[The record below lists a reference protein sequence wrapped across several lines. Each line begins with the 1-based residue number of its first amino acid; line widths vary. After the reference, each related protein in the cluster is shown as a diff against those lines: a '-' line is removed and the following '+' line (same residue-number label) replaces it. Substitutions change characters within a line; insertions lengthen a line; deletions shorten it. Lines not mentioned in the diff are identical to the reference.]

1 MNVFD
6 TYPYTPEIEGE
17 GYYFG
22 IYPTDLILEY
32 FIEKGL
38 EWFRS
43 DADAVKKVFSHFL
56 RPQLIEKFGQT
67 KIDEIQ
73 TYFDDHE
80 ISVIQSFP
88 ISDQTLPLVSIQ
100 LADAEEV
107 MPYGG
112 LNQFAGVL
120 DNVDSE
126 GVIAD
131 RKTFGYLP
139 MNDSLLV
146 GIHATSVDKVKYLY
160 YLIAYIISSSVPQF
174 EDIGLFN
181 VLLRATDLSR
191 LNEMMPANVFSR
203 FMTVSVKSNAFFDK
217 EYVPI
222 VNKIK
227 LNMTMGGE

>member
-6 TYPYTPEIEGE
+6 TYPFTPEAEGD

-22 IYPTDLILEY
+22 LYPTDLILEY
-32 FIEKGL
+32 FIEKGI

-56 RPQLIEKFGQT
+56 RPELKEKFGQT

-73 TYFDDHE
+73 KYFDDHE

-107 MPYGG
+107 LPYGG

-120 DNVDSE
+120 DNTDSE
-126 GVIAD
+126 GNIAD

-146 GIHATSVDKVKYLY
+146 GIHAPSVDKVKYLY

-174 EDIGLFN
+174 ENIGLFN
-181 VLLRATDLSR
+181 ILLRATDLSR

-217 EYVPI
+217 EYVPL

>member
-6 TYPYTPEIEGE
+6 TYPFTPEAEGE

-32 FIEKGL
+32 FIEKGI

-43 DADAVKKVFSHFL
+43 DPDAVKKVFSHFL
-56 RPQLIEKFGQT
+56 RPELSEKFGQI

-73 TYFDDHE
+73 EYFNDHE

-126 GVIAD
+126 GNIAD
-131 RKTFGYLP
+131 RKNFGYLP

-146 GIHATSVDKVKYLY
+146 GIHAPSVDKVKYLY
-160 YLIAYIISSSVPQF
+160 YLIAYIIASSVPQF
-174 EDIGLFN
+174 ENIGLFN
-181 VLLRATDLSR
+181 IFLRATDLSR

-222 VNKIK
+222 VNNIK